1 MNYLKMTIEE
11 ILGSCKMSETDIQKC
26 IEELDIHSPQDL
38 IPFDTVDV
46 WKEIGIS
53 NFGVIQRVRHAVKQ
67 ITRIAEQEDYP
78 QVTPTQLSVAAATP
92 TQVVTVN
99 EMLTKVLGDLGNLDN
114 EAMLSSLRQEGLL
127 QFDRTTYLAA
137 IKVVVATKYGVY
149 DGILRLKDLLLKFAV
164 KNNRPAPPEYYDL
177 NDLMLRRRL
186 GEVLAITNDSRFMY
200 SGIPIYATNQDA
212 EELIRKINTIMIPA
226 LTVARDEVTK
236 WYDLFAKQSQAD
248 FFIRQNTPIMQQM
261 YPEVDGMLEA
271 GKQLRMA
278 INAALAGDE
287 MPHVIA
293 LLHEYRDFLEVL
305 NHPDLPGHVGAVDR
319 DNVLNLLG
327 FDAKAGLLRSEKALL
342 QFTYCM
348 IDVENLSKSDE
359 VSFYQLMF
367 NLVKQI
373 DWSAIVSTAQEDSVI
388 DVTESSETL
397 PGSEGINS
405 ELAMAAIASKSLP
418 QAGMTTLD
426 GGTLHL
432 IADR

>member
-149 DGILRLKDLLLKFAV
+149 DV
-164 KNNRPAPPEYYDL
+164 C
-177 NDLMLRRRL
+177 
-186 GEVLAITNDSRFMY
+186 
-200 SGIPIYATNQDA
+200 
-212 EELIRKINTIMIPA
+212 
-226 LTVARDEVTK
+226 
-236 WYDLFAKQSQAD
+236 SQ
-248 FFIRQNTPIMQQM
+248 
-261 YPEVDGMLEA
+261 
-271 GKQLRMA
+271 K
-278 INAALAGDE
+278 
-287 MPHVIA
+287 
-293 LLHEYRDFLEVL
+293 
-305 NHPDLPGHVGAVDR
+305 
-319 DNVLNLLG
+319 
-327 FDAKAGLLRSEKALL
+327 
-342 QFTYCM
+342 
-348 IDVENLSKSDE
+348 
-359 VSFYQLMF
+359 
-367 NLVKQI
+367 
-373 DWSAIVSTAQEDSVI
+373 
-388 DVTESSETL
+388 
-397 PGSEGINS
+397 
-405 ELAMAAIASKSLP
+405 
-418 QAGMTTLD
+418 
-426 GGTLHL
+426 
-432 IADR
+432 